1 MRELRIIRIFVP
13 ALLLLF
19 SSWQGA
25 NGQGALR
32 SALRGEVAE
41 KTVSLSQHALAALVS
56 ASLLGGTAALTA
68 DAHKVSP
75 DQRHEQRQHL
85 YQSELL
91 ATLPTHS
98 YSMSGSQSGPM
109 RGWNER
115 LGEED
120 EEDNALAWSEEVTK
134 GSGVFY
140 LALRSP
146 DYEHIHHVVYVG
158 DTATGEPMLAGIF
171 LVGHEEDHITL
182 YAHDGWVT
190 QGFMQRDVKVI
201 PDPLDL
207 YAQVT
212 VFTIKD
218 LNLHGRYTPVI
229 PELFPVTEVG
239 KDLQMVQYGV
249 HEDDPESL
257 ANLPI
262 KQRSCKTL
270 DANVWGE
277 LGIGRSTCNPIDGAH
292 GSFGAPIFLLKNGTM
307 VGFFSKTTPAGAQL
321 AEGMTQALIDF
332 VIEQQLNPTAVDSK
346 DKLAVTWGALKR
358 AQ

>member
-1 MRELRIIRIFVP
+1 MRELLTVRFFVP

-19 SSWQGA
+19 SSWQVAHGK
-25 NGQGALR
+25 GGLR
-32 SALRGEVAE
+32 SVLRGAVAE
-41 KTVSLSQHALAALVS
+41 KTVSLSQHALAALATV
-56 ASLLGGTAALTA
+56 SLLGGTAALTA
-68 DAHKVSP
+68 EAHEVSP
-75 DQRHEQRQHL
+75 EQRHEQRQHL
-85 YQSELL
+85 YQAELL

-98 YSMSGSQSGPM
+98 YSMSGSQPGSM
-109 RGWNER
+109 RDWNER

-120 EEDNALAWSEEVTK
+120 EEDNALAWNEEVTK

-140 LALRSP
+140 LALRNP

-158 DTATGEPMLAGIF
+158 DTATGEPMFAGLF
-171 LVGHEEDHITL
+171 LVGHKEDHITL
-182 YAHDGWVT
+182 FAHDGWVA
-190 QGFMQRDVKVI
+190 QGFAQTDVRHF

-218 LNLHGRYTPVI
+218 LNLRGRYTPVV
-229 PELFPVTEVG
+229 PELFPVMQVG
-239 KDLQMVQYGV
+239 EELQMVQYGV
-249 HEDDPESL
+249 REDNPESL
-257 ANLPI
+257 SNLPI

-270 DANVWGE
+270 DANVWAE
-277 LGIGRSTCNPIDGAH
+277 LGIGRHSCASIEGAH
-292 GSFGAPIFLLKNGTM
+292 GSFGAPIFYRDNM
-307 VGFFSKTTPAGAQL
+307 VGFFSDTTPAGAQL

>member
-13 ALLLLF
+13 ALLLLCN
-19 SSWQGA
+19 SWQVAHGK
-25 NGQGALR
+25 GALR
-32 SALRGEVAE
+32 SVLRGAAAE
-41 KTVSLSQHALAALVS
+41 KTVSLPQRTLTALAFIG
-56 ASLLGGTAALTA
+56 LLSGTAALTA
-68 DAHKVSP
+68 EAHEVSP
-75 DQRHEQRQHL
+75 DKLHEQRQHL
-85 YQSELL
+85 YQAELL

-98 YSMSGSQSGPM
+98 HSMSGSQPGSM

-120 EEDNALAWSEEVTK
+120 EEDNALAWSEKVTE

-239 KDLQMVQYGV
+239 KELQMVQYGV

-307 VGFFSKTTPAGAQL
+307 VGFFSETTPAGANL
-321 AEGMTQALIDF
+321 SEGMTQELINF
-332 VIEQQLNPTAVDSK
+332 IIEQQANPTAVDSK
-346 DKLAVTWGALKR
+346 DKLAVTWGALKK

>member
-1 MRELRIIRIFVP
+1 MRELLTVRFFVP

-41 KTVSLSQHALAALVS
+41 KAVSLSQRTLTALAFIG
-56 ASLLGGTAALTA
+56 LLSGTAALTA
-68 DAHKVSP
+68 EAHEVSP
-75 DQRHEQRQHL
+75 DKLHEQRQHL
-85 YQSELL
+85 YQAELL

-98 YSMSGSQSGPM
+98 HSMSGSQPGSM

-120 EEDNALAWSEEVTK
+120 EEDNALAWSEKVTE

-140 LALRSP
+140 IALRNP

-158 DTATGEPMLAGIF
+158 DTATGEPMLAGLF
-171 LVGHEEDHITL
+171 LVGHETDHITL

-190 QGFMQRDVKVI
+190 QGFMQRDVQVI

-239 KDLQMVQYGV
+239 KDLQMVQYGG
-249 HEDDPESL
+249 DTPESL

-270 DANVWGE
+270 NANVWGE
-277 LGIGRSTCNPIDGAH
+277 LGIGRHSCNAIEGSHGA
-292 GSFGAPIFLLKNGTM
+292 FGAPIFDPVTGNII
-307 VGFFSKTTPAGAQL
+307 GFFGGDTPAGANL
-321 AEGMTQALIDF
+321 SEGMTQAFIDF
-332 VIEQQLNPTAVDSK
+332 VISQQANPTAVDSK
-346 DKLAVTWGALKR
+346 DKLAVTWGALKK